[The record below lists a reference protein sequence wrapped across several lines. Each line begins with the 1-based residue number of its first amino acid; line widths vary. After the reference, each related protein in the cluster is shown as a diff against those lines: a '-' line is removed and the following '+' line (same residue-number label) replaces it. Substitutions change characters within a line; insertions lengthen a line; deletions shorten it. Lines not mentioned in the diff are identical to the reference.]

1 MARRP
6 VPLNRRYG
14 GWTGAACAALVLFL
28 TLGTLIAVAM
38 RAEGASALRPN
49 DWAAVRFTIWQAV
62 VSAAISVVLAV
73 PVARALARRQFWG
86 RGALITILGAPFI
99 LPVIVAVLGLI
110 AVFGRSGVLASVMGW
125 PISVFGIH
133 GVILAHVFFNL
144 PLATRLILQGWLS
157 RLARRRRLGRS
168 STLLRII

>member
-86 RGALITILGAPFI
+86 RRALITILGAPFI

-110 AVFGRSGVLASVMGW
+110 AVFGRSGVLASVMG
-125 PISVFGIH
+125 
-133 GVILAHVFFNL
+133 VIAEFLLHQSLNS
-144 PLATRLILQGWLS
+144 RSLQQQ
-157 RLARRRRLGRS
+157 
-168 STLLRII
+168 STNPFHFTGFVTTQ